1 MKLSKGALV
10 ALGLFLI
17 AVLFT
22 SVSVWQT
29 LSPPVSGRT
38 ASYTVEFPNVTSLK
52 AGDDVTLAGVRVG
65 KVTGT
70 GWERQDDGT
79 VHAVVTFDFERDVEL
94 SQNATAQVK
103 FKDMLGVRYM
113 GITDPGGA
121 PPLDRG
127 GRLGAREGEPT
138 KLGTPPTDVTQLF
151 NGFRP
156 VFRLLEPERLND
168 LTASLISA
176 LDGNTDVFEA
186 TLVGVL
192 DVANVMLQRQAE
204 IEQIANTLPDAMN
217 VVVERRED
225 VEAAITGLT
234 DLTTKLA
241 ERNNDIIALLDDGG
255 SAMAKFANL
264 LNTTMPDL
272 KRAVTAATNVSE
284 SWSQRNPEF
293 TQFLESL
300 NRAAVSVNHYGEY
313 GSWLNIYICNLTLR
327 AGGINPGPGVFGGT
341 HSEVCR

>member
-38 ASYTVEFPNVTSLK
+38 AGYTAEFPDVTSLK

-79 VHAVVTFDFERDVEL
+79 VHAVVSFNLERDIEL
-94 SQNATAQVK
+94 TQNAAAQVK

-113 GITDPGGA
+113 GLTDPGGA
-121 PPLDRG
+121 PPLERG
-127 GRLGAREGEPT
+127 GRLVP
-138 KLGTPPTDVTQLF
+138 LGVPPTDVTQLF

-186 TLVGVL
+186 TLVGIL
-192 DVANVMLQRQAE
+192 DISNVMLQRQVE

-217 VVVERRED
+217 IVVERRDD
-225 VEAAITGLT
+225 VEAAIVGLT

-241 ERNNDIIALLDDGG
+241 ERNGDIIALLEEGG
-255 SAMAKFANL
+255 SAMSKLENL
-264 LNTTMPDL
+264 LATTQPEL
-272 KRAVTAATNVSE
+272 QRTVTEAATFGGN
-284 SWSQRNPEF
+284 WSAAGPEI
-293 TQFLESL
+293 TRLLTSL
-300 NRAAVSVNHYGEY
+300 DRAAESVNHYGEY